1 MFNWINAFSNF
12 GGNPSASIGGFPS
25 VTNYS
30 SLPAANAHTNE
41 VYTVL
46 NSEGGWIVSRK
57 EAGLWKSDGA
67 SWTRLGNWVDA
78 FKDTNLNLYNG
89 ADITKI
95 ARFDL
100 SGIASLTNRLYAL
113 PDANGTIALTSD
125 IPESWDLNDLE
136 DTGTYVYGGSIS
148 LTSGNWRVKR
158 VDVSGNITIANVL
171 NNVFILTYNDAWT
184 ARATL
189 TYT

>member
-1 MFNWINAFSNF
+1 MFGLFNWFSNF
-12 GGNPSASIGGFPS
+12 GGGNSGAIGGFPS

-30 SLPAANAHTNE
+30 SLPTASAHTNE

-46 NSEGGWIVSRK
+46 NSEGGWIVNRK

-67 SWTRLGNWVDA
+67 SWVRLGNWVDA
-78 FKDTNLNLYNG
+78 FKDTNLNLYNES
-89 ADITKI
+89 DITKI

-100 SGIASLTNRLYAL
+100 SSIASLTNRVYIL

-125 IPESWDLNDLE
+125 LPEVWDLNDLE

-158 VDVSGNITIANVL
+158 VDISGNITIANVL

-184 ARATL
+184 NRTTL
-189 TYT
+189 TYS